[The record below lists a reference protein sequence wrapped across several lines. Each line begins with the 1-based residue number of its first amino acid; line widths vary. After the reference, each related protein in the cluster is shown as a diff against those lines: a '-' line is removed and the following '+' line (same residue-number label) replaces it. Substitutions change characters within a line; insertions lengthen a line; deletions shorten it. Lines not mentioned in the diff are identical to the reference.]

1 MEEQTIWVD
10 RPVLRD
16 VFLNPFWI
24 ILTAATGGLFLFVVA
39 YLVIV
44 RLTTRYTLTNH
55 RLMVEKGIIAKKI
68 DDIELYR
75 IKDTKLDQGVIDR
88 MLQIGSVKVNTSDVS
103 GNWNIKKIL
112 SPRDTREK
120 IRKATEQLK
129 QSRNVRIHTE

>member
-10 RPVLRD
+10 KPVLRD
-16 VFLNPFWI
+16 VLLNPLWI
-24 ILTAATGGLFLFVVA
+24 FLSIATGGFFLFIVA
-39 YLVIV
+39 YLVVV
-44 RLTTRYTLTNH
+44 RRTTKYTLTNH
-55 RLMVEKGIIAKKI
+55 RLILEKGIIAKKI

-103 GNWNIKKIL
+103 GNWNIQKIL
-112 SPRDTREK
+112 SPKETREK

-129 QSRNVRIHTE
+129 QNPNVRIHTS

>member
-16 VFLNPFWI
+16 VFLNPIWI
-24 ILTAATGGLFLFVVA
+24 ILSIGTGGLFLFVVA
-39 YLVIV
+39 YLVVV

-55 RLMVEKGIIAKKI
+55 RLMIEKGIIAKKI

-88 MLQIGSVKVNTSDVS
+88 MLQIGSVKVNTSDAS
-103 GNWNIKKIL
+103 GNWNIQKIL

-129 QSRNVRIHTE
+129 QNRNVRIHTE